1 MRIAIDIRRMY
12 EFGLATYIRNV
23 VRTLGQ
29 VDPVNE
35 YFLVGAAARF
45 EQLGPLQ
52 ANFQLVPMQNPET
65 TFANYLEMNRVIRG
79 LQVDLVHYPH
89 TFWRPP
95 LMKAPYVITV
105 HDLLDYMYRA
115 RTSNGMRRTIHSYMT
130 RQVMHHAARIFAVSN
145 FTKRDVSR
153 YFNIK
158 SEKIEVVYNA
168 LDETF
173 MRGHSTAAEQALV
186 RGRYQ
191 VDSPFLLYAGRISP
205 HKNVARIIEAFS
217 ALKAELAKDGAY
229 PDLKL
234 IIIGD
239 EVSKNP
245 DIRRAVIRS
254 GMQHEVRFL
263 GFVSIDVL
271 RVFFDMAKVFV
282 FPSLYEGFGLPPLE
296 AMAHGTPVVSLKH
309 FGAARGGRQCGVAGE
324 SGKRLRDQPRPAPRS
339 HRPGP
344 ARTHEGSRSRA
355 IATFFLGSF
364 GTENG
369 RGICG
374 GRGRVPETLILIS
387 FSEQP
392 NEVQILKMLYSP
404 RIRVRCALVH
414 RLATD
419 IYPPFQFSLDSL
431 LDHKHTFF
439 ASPLFLSAKSSV
451 SLHG

>member
-23 VRTLGQ
+23 VRTLGLI
-29 VDPVNE
+29 DPVNE
-35 YFLVGAAARF
+35 YFLVGAPTRF
-45 EQLGPLQ
+45 EQLGPVQ
-52 ANFQLVPMQNPET
+52 ENFHLVPLQNPET
-65 TFANYLEMNRVIRG
+65 TFANYLEMNRVISG
-79 LQVDLVHYPH
+79 LEVDLVHMPH
-89 TFWRPP
+89 TFWRP
-95 LMKAPYVITV
+95 LLSKAPYVITV

-115 RTSNGMRRTIHSYMT
+115 RTNNSMSRMVHSYLT
-130 RQVMHHAARIFAVSN
+130 RHVMHHAARIFAVSN

-168 LDETF
+168 LDENF
-173 MRGHSTAAEQALV
+173 MRGHSSAAEQALV

-191 VDSPFLLYAGRISP
+191 LDSPFLLYAGRISP

-217 ALKAELAKDGAY
+217 ALKGELAKDASY

-263 GFVSIDVL
+263 GFVPIDVL

-296 AMAHGTPVVSLKH
+296 AMAHGTPVVTSNTSALPEVV
-309 FGAARGGRQCGVAGE
+309 GNAAMLVNPENVFEISRALQRVLTDQ
-324 SGKRLRDQPRPAPRS
+324 SLRDRMKTAGIEQVRRFSWEASVRRMVEVYTEVVAE
-339 HRPGP
+339 HRK
-344 ARTHEGSRSRA
+344 R
-355 IATFFLGSF
+355 
-364 GTENG
+364 
-369 RGICG
+369 
-374 GRGRVPETLILIS
+374 
-387 FSEQP
+387 
-392 NEVQILKMLYSP
+392 
-404 RIRVRCALVH
+404 
-414 RLATD
+414 
-419 IYPPFQFSLDSL
+419 
-431 LDHKHTFF
+431 
-439 ASPLFLSAKSSV
+439 
-451 SLHG
+451 